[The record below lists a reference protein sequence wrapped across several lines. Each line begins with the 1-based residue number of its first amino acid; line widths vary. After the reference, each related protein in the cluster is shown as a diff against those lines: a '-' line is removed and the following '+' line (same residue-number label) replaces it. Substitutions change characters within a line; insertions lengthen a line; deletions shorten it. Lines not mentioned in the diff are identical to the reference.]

1 MPKSRLDFWGPK
13 LASNQVRD
21 ERVRQ
26 SLTAL
31 GWRVLVIWEC
41 EVKDEEKLKDEI
53 VGFLAGK
60 GASGAG
66 D

>member
-13 LASNQVRD
+13 LTSNQLRD
-21 ERVRQ
+21 EKVRQ
-26 SLTAL
+26 SLIML

-41 EVKDEEKLKDEI
+41 EVKDTAKLKSEI
-53 VGFLAGK
+53 HDFLAEK

-66 D
+66 N